1 MSRENHG
8 NSTVSGSDSP
18 FLTIESWVGCHE
30 RGQGEDD
37 EPDDHAAEHYEEP
50 ATASGYVAEPV
61 EAAPVEAEESE
72 EEDMANVRWTK

>member
-1 MSRENHG
+1 M
-8 NSTVSGSDSP
+8 D
-18 FLTIESWVGCHE
+18 CHAP
-30 RGQGEDD
+30 GQGEDN

-72 EEDMANVRWTK
+72 EEDMANVRWTNISGVGGDNPHQLQEKLEL